1 VVKMISRHKLGGTE
15 MSRSSTN
22 DHNLD
27 KEIKQI
33 FEEISGLRSCRVIL
47 RNPKDL
53 EKLERDLGE
62 LTDRLHGLLVGEQIQ
77 RSIDSEAVEDE
88 VAELVA
94 SWPKRLRDDGIQ
106 RVLIRTGRGVCVPV
120 LVTYYCR
127 RGVAAINRRSRG
139 LFAALVIL
147 GIHNRCTPSLISLV
161 SALAAILGS
170 LSEASNVLAQIGISM
185 TTKVVRRIAYCVAE
199 RARKA
204 WESGNYSLPETLAG
218 RRVVISTDGG
228 RTRIRRNKVGRKT
241 RKGRRRYSTRWREP
255 KLLIVYVVDGDGKQ
269 DSSMSPI
276 IDATM
281 AGPDA
286 IFGMFLHYLRKL
298 EIEKAEQ
305 VLCVADGAHWIWRRF
320 HPLVKALGLD
330 PERVF
335 QLIDF
340 YHAVEHLGSV
350 AALRKS
356 WSNKQRKAWVLKHRQ
371 LLLNGEVGCVIAA
384 VKELC
389 RGRNSK
395 AVRTQRNYFINNHAR
410 MAYAKLKDMK
420 FPIGSGAVE
429 SAIRRVIN
437 LRLKGPGIFWCR
449 ENAEAMLMLR
459 SYYKAGRW
467 ESLVDMATSHHSI
480 LPVA

>member
-1 VVKMISRHKLGGTE
+1 MGRSAVKDRNSYDLE
-15 MSRSSTN
+15 
-22 DHNLD
+22 
-27 KEIKQI
+27 
-33 FEEISGLRSCRVIL
+33 EEISQLHEEISILRSSCRIL

-53 EKLERDLGE
+53 ESLEHELGE
-62 LTDRLHGLLVGEQIQ
+62 LVDRLHGLLVGEQIQ
-77 RSIDSEAVEDE
+77 RSIDSEELKAEAAKLVE
-88 VAELVA
+88 
-94 SWPKRLRDDGIQ
+94 SWPKRLKNDGIE
-106 RVLIRTGRGVCVPV
+106 RVIIRTGRGVCVPV
-120 LVTYYCR
+120 WVTYYR
-127 RGVAAINRRSRG
+127 RAGVSATNRRSRG
-139 LFAALVIL
+139 LYAALAIL
-147 GIHNRCTPSLISLV
+147 GIHNRCTPSLISLA

-170 LSEASNVLAQIGISM
+170 LSEASKILAEIGISLAAK
-185 TTKVVRRIAYCVAE
+185 TVRRIAYCVAE

-204 WESGNYSLPETLAG
+204 WELGNYSLTETLAG

-255 KLLIVYVVDGDGKQ
+255 KLLIVYVVDGNGKH

-281 AGPDA
+281 TGPDA
-286 IFGMFLHYLRKL
+286 IFGMFMHYLREL

-371 LLLNGEVGCVIAA
+371 LLLNGEVDRVIAA

-395 AVRTQRNYFINNHAR
+395 AVRTQRNYFINNRAR

-420 FPIGSGAVE
+420 LPIGSGAVE

-467 ESLVDMATSHHSI
+467 ESLIDMATSQHSI